1 MISWTVHRNP
11 LKQSQQS
18 RQDKICRKRKNKD
31 ENDEKF
37 KKSDCFIVAVLVV
50 WQVVY
55 QMGSFPELM
64 FPSLGKIFQ
73 SLIKGFSRDGL
84 GAMTLYSL
92 SLIAKGLLIGIV
104 LAFILSGLSIVS
116 KTFYSIY
123 HMVVSLCDLIPGVA
137 LLPLAILWM
146 GIGEG
151 TIILIVVHSIIW
163 PMSRSIMDGFR
174 AVPQIYIESGE
185 NMGLGKLGLVT
196 GIYIPA
202 SFSYILS
209 GIRTGWARAWRGLIS
224 AEMIFGTTS
233 SGAGIGWFI
242 FMKRTNVD
250 IAGVFAA
257 LLVIIVI
264 GIVVEYGVFH
274 TIEKMTLKKWGMSR

>member
-1 MISWTVHRNP
+1 MRTMKNLRN
-11 LKQSQQS
+11 Q
-18 RQDKICRKRKNKD
+18 IV
-31 ENDEKF
+31 
-37 KKSDCFIVAVLVV
+37 FIVAVLVV

-116 KTFYSIY
+116 KMFYSIY

-163 PMSRSIMDGFR
+163 PMTRSSMDGFR

>member
-1 MISWTVHRNP
+1 MRTMKNLRN
-11 LKQSQQS
+11 Q
-18 RQDKICRKRKNKD
+18 IV
-31 ENDEKF
+31 
-37 KKSDCFIVAVLVV
+37 FIVAVLVV

-174 AVPQIYIESGE
+174 EVPQIYIESGE

>member
-1 MISWTVHRNP
+1 MRTMKNLRN
-11 LKQSQQS
+11 Q
-18 RQDKICRKRKNKD
+18 IV
-31 ENDEKF
+31 
-37 KKSDCFIVAVLVV
+37 FIVAVLVV

-274 TIEKMTLKKWGMSR
+274 TIEKITLKKWGMSRRHRSRRGKLPFWMCRT

>member
-1 MISWTVHRNP
+1 MKSLRN
-11 LKQSQQS
+11 Q
-18 RQDKICRKRKNKD
+18 II
-31 ENDEKF
+31 
-37 KKSDCFIVAVLVV
+37 FIIALLAV
-50 WQVVY
+50 WQIVY
-55 QMGSFPELM
+55 QMGTFPELM
-64 FPSLGKIFQ
+64 FPSPGKILN
-73 SLIKGFSRDGL
+73 SLAKGFSQDGL
-84 GAMTLYSL
+84 GKMTLYSM
-92 SLIAKGLLIGIV
+92 SLIAKGLFIGIV
-104 LAFILSGLSIVS
+104 LAFIMSGLSIMS
-116 KTFYSIY
+116 KTVYSIY
-123 HMVVSLCDLIPGVA
+123 HMIVSLCDLIPGVA

-174 AVPQIYIESGE
+174 AVPRIYIESGQ
-185 NMGLGKLGLVT
+185 NMGLNRLSLVT

-257 LLVIIVI
+257 LLVIILI

-274 TIEKMTLKKWGMSR
+274 TIEKLTLKKWGMSR

>member
-1 MISWTVHRNP
+1 MRTMKNLRN
-11 LKQSQQS
+11 Q
-18 RQDKICRKRKNKD
+18 IV
-31 ENDEKF
+31 
-37 KKSDCFIVAVLVV
+37 FIVAVLVV

-163 PMSRSIMDGFR
+163 PMSRSIMDRFR

>member
-1 MISWTVHRNP
+1 MRTMKNLRN
-11 LKQSQQS
+11 Q
-18 RQDKICRKRKNKD
+18 IV
-31 ENDEKF
+31 
-37 KKSDCFIVAVLVV
+37 FIVAVLVV

-174 AVPQIYIESGE
+174 SVPQIYIESGE

>member
-1 MISWTVHRNP
+1 MRTMKNLRN
-11 LKQSQQS
+11 Q
-18 RQDKICRKRKNKD
+18 IV
-31 ENDEKF
+31 
-37 KKSDCFIVAVLVV
+37 FIVAVLVV

-274 TIEKMTLKKWGMSR
+274 TIEKITLKKWGMSRWHRSRRGKLPFWMCRT

>member
-1 MISWTVHRNP
+1 MRTMKNLRN
-11 LKQSQQS
+11 Q
-18 RQDKICRKRKNKD
+18 IV
-31 ENDEKF
+31 
-37 KKSDCFIVAVLVV
+37 FIVAVLVV

-174 AVPQIYIESGE
+174 SVPQIYIESGE

-274 TIEKMTLKKWGMSR
+274 TIEKITLKKWGMSR

>member
-1 MISWTVHRNP
+1 MRTMKNLRN
-11 LKQSQQS
+11 Q
-18 RQDKICRKRKNKD
+18 IV
-31 ENDEKF
+31 
-37 KKSDCFIVAVLVV
+37 FIVAVLVV

-116 KTFYSIY
+116 KT
-123 HMVVSLCDLIPGVA
+123 CDLIPGVA

-174 AVPQIYIESGE
+174 AVPQIYIESGK

>member
-1 MISWTVHRNP
+1 MKNLRN
-11 LKQSQQS
+11 Q
-18 RQDKICRKRKNKD
+18 IV
-31 ENDEKF
+31 
-37 KKSDCFIVAVLVV
+37 FIVAVLVV

-163 PMSRSIMDGFR
+163 PMSRSIM
-174 AVPQIYIESGE
+174 E
-185 NMGLGKLGLVT
+185 
-196 GIYIPA
+196 
-202 SFSYILS
+202 
-209 GIRTGWARAWRGLIS
+209 
-224 AEMIFGTTS
+224 AEFD
-233 SGAGIGWFI
+233 
-242 FMKRTNVD
+242 K
-250 IAGVFAA
+250 A
-257 LLVIIVI
+257 L
-264 GIVVEYGVFH
+264 VVET
-274 TIEKMTLKKWGMSR
+274 TIRRIV

>member
-1 MISWTVHRNP
+1 MRTMKNLRN
-11 LKQSQQS
+11 Q
-18 RQDKICRKRKNKD
+18 IV
-31 ENDEKF
+31 
-37 KKSDCFIVAVLVV
+37 FIVAVLVV

-151 TIILIVVHSIIW
+151 TITPAQSAHPALYPH
-163 PMSRSIMDGFR
+163 
-174 AVPQIYIESGE
+174 GE
-185 NMGLGKLGLVT
+185 
-196 GIYIPA
+196 PA
-202 SFSYILS
+202 HP
-209 GIRTGWARAWRGLIS
+209 
-224 AEMIFGTTS
+224 
-233 SGAGIGWFI
+233 
-242 FMKRTNVD
+242 
-250 IAGVFAA
+250 
-257 LLVIIVI
+257 LL
-264 GIVVEYGVFH
+264 
-274 TIEKMTLKKWGMSR
+274 

>member
-1 MISWTVHRNP
+1 MRTMKNLRN
-11 LKQSQQS
+11 Q
-18 RQDKICRKRKNKD
+18 IV
-31 ENDEKF
+31 
-37 KKSDCFIVAVLVV
+37 FIVAVLVV

-104 LAFILSGLSIVS
+104 LAFILSGLSIGS
-116 KTFYSIY
+116 KSFYSIY

-151 TIILIVVHSIIW
+151 TIILIVIHSIIW